1 MTDNIR
7 DKQDEAEDNN
17 KSAEKPALKEY
28 ELAVKTQMH
37 FNEILMKFRSVGL
50 AVVIAVYSYAI
61 TRKDLGISLGSSLSP
76 AQWIAIAGVALA
88 CVLAL
93 IDVGYFFRLL
103 IGAVARSTE
112 LEKEV
117 PYRLTSTISA
127 HVSSKCSYALI
138 IVFYGLI
145 GIGGIGLAAFVLPQG
160 ELQNQRVSI
169 DGPSEVKI
177 DSATA
182 QIHRRPCCVA
192 TRPSATS
199 QSR

>member
-1 MTDNIR
+1 MN
-7 DKQDEAEDNN
+7 DKPVEAEDNN
-17 KSAEKPALKEY
+17 VSAENPALREY

-37 FNEILMKFRSVGL
+37 FNEILMKFRSFGL

-61 TRKDLGISLGSSLSP
+61 TRKDLGVSLGSSLSP

-88 CVLAL
+88 FVLAL
-93 IDVGYFFRLL
+93 FDVGYFYRLL

-127 HVSSKCSYALI
+127 HVSNKFSSVLI
-138 IVFYGLI
+138 IVLYVLV
-145 GIGGIGLAAFVLPQG
+145 GIGGVGLAAYVLPQG
-160 ELQNQRVSI
+160 EMQKQRVSI
-169 DGPSEVKI
+169 DGPIEVKI
-177 DSATA
+177 ETA
-182 QIHRRPCCVA
+182 NIKIHRTRDIA
-192 TRPSATS
+192 ASRPSATS